1 MERYKIIP
9 AQIYYITRNDAR
21 NMIKIVDLFKETLED
36 NDEENIFNVEDS
48 SYF

>member
-9 AQIYYITRNDAR
+9 AQIYYITCNDAR